1 MSCLRQAL
9 SSFTSLGLRIFSLFS
24 LILFCSFSLL
34 LSCFLPRLPPF
45 LRTCISSSKP
55 GGEEAFSYP
64 FVISTSKTFLEHKM
78 CDSSRQKK
86 KTKPD
91 THSAGHQSRSLGLG
105 FRGLCVLWFLLSL
118 ALSSTLGIFI

>member
-24 LILFCSFSLL
+24 LILFYSFSLF

-64 FVISTSKTFLEHKM
+64 LSFLLAKHFWNTKCVIPPGK
-78 CDSSRQKK
+78 KK

-118 ALSSTLGIFI
+118 VLSSTLGIFI